1 MLAKHKHKVLFSPIH
16 SATYDVQHVKLH
28 AWWGRECLHP
38 DIKRPDACTIELGK
52 NNAYELYTTA
62 TIYHKESVL
71 REILHM
77 PVLVDRP
84 SLAVDE
90 LIVTHT
96 VMLSDFYT
104 PM

>member
-1 MLAKHKHKVLFSPIH
+1 MLLNYHH
-16 SATYDVQHVKLH
+16 S
-28 AWWGRECLHP
+28 
-38 DIKRPDACTIELGK
+38 
-52 NNAYELYTTA
+52 
-62 TIYHKESVL
+62 YHKESVL

-90 LIVTHT
+90 FIVTHT

-104 PM
+104 PTWNYALLVCTIYLRMHKRRMWSYLSIAEQFWIHVASNHYKVTQNSSNEFTVVYM